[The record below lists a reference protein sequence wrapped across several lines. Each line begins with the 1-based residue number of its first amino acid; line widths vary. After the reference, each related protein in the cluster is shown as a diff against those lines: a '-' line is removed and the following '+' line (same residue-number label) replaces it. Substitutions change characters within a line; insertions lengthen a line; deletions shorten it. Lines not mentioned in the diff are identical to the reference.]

1 MLMLISPAKTLDESQ
16 PNHAALKNF
25 DCTQPQ
31 FVQEARLLAQN
42 LQQKSPAELGKLM
55 GISDA
60 LANLNYERF
69 QHFSTPF
76 SSSNSYPAIFA
87 FKGDVYVPLQLQEY
101 GKAELEFINQHLRI
115 LSGLY
120 GLLRPL
126 DYLYPYRLE
135 MGTKLK
141 HEAHNN
147 LYEFWGDKITQA
159 INDIAPKVVV
169 NLASQEYFKAV
180 KPQKLNT
187 HLINVEFK
195 ERKGDAYKVVG
206 IHAKAA
212 RGMMVNYVVRNGL
225 QTHTQLQSFNEA
237 GYAFAPSFSDD
248 NNYIFVR

>member
-1 MLMLISPAKTLDESQ
+1 MLMLISPAKTLDETQ
-16 PNHAALKNF
+16 PNHVALKHF

-31 FVQEARLLAQN
+31 FLHEAVQLAQN
-42 LQQKSPAELGKLM
+42 LQQKSPAEIAKLM
-55 GISDA
+55 DISDA
-60 LANLNYERF
+60 LANLNYQRF
-69 QHFSTPF
+69 QNFSKPF
-76 SSSNSYPAIFA
+76 SQQNAYPAIFA
-87 FKGDVYVPLQLQEY
+87 FKGDVYVPLQLQDY
-101 GKAELEFINQHLRI
+101 GKVELEFINQHLRI

-141 HEAHNN
+141 HGAHKN

-159 INDIAPKVVV
+159 INEMCENVVV

-180 KPQKLNT
+180 CPQKLNA

-195 ERKGDAYKVVG
+195 ERKGDAYKIVG

-225 QTHTQLQSFNEA
+225 QTHTQLQNFCEA
-237 GYAFAPSFSDD
+237 GYAFASSFSDD

>member
-1 MLMLISPAKTLDESQ
+1 
-16 PNHAALKNF
+16 
-25 DCTQPQ
+25 
-31 FVQEARLLAQN
+31 VQEARLLAQN